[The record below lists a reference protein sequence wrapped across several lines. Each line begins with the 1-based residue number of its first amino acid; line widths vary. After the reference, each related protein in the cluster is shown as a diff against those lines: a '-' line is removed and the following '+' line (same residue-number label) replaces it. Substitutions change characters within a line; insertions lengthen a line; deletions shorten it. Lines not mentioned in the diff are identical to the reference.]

1 MADRCGALV
10 TVENQGA
17 VAMKSRRGSGRMHT
31 TTRAVCVPGSPRRS
45 GRRSSLEIRSP
56 SRVDGWMGPLSAT
69 TLQKRRRG
77 NRASQAVQCR
87 GRSTSIILLFCVVVA
102 GRSRCD
108 FSPREAGEEGNGNM
122 SANSPADPSF
132 RSWHWQVGRP
142 GCSHMQRLVQRSLYR
157 QNPN

>member
-10 TVENQGA
+10 TVENQGP

-69 TLQKRRRG
+69 TLQKRRCG

-87 GRSTSIILLFCVVVA
+87 GRSTSIILLFALSWLGGAVVIFHRGRLVKRVTVTCRPIHQLIRLFDPGTGRSA
-102 GRSRCD
+102 GRVALTCR
-108 FSPREAGEEGNGNM
+108 G
-122 SANSPADPSF
+122 
-132 RSWHWQVGRP
+132 
-142 GCSHMQRLVQRSLYR
+142 
-157 QNPN
+157 